1 MHVRLG
7 VLDVGSNT
15 IHLQVMDAHLG
26 ARPTPATN
34 FKVELR
40 LTDYL
45 DETGSITKE
54 GIKQLHDAIADAVSH
69 ANENKTDEI
78 LAFATSAVRDAKNGP
93 EIIQEIN
100 QRHQIDLQI
109 LTGDEEA
116 RMTFLAVRRWMGWS
130 AGKLLVLDI
139 GGGSL
144 EIASGIDE
152 NPEATISFPLGAAR
166 LTRDFLTGDPYSSK
180 GVKFLEEFVQTKL
193 EDELPSILRVH
204 DANHFVATSKTF
216 RTLARLS
223 GHMFNENPKF
233 LESANLKAMIS
244 KLADMTNKSRADL
257 PGVSTSRAQQIV
269 AGAIVARSAMSI
281 LDIERVE
288 ICPWALR
295 EGIVLRR
302 LDWLSN

>member
-1 MHVRLG
+1 MRLG

-15 IHLQVMDAHLG
+15 IHLQVMDAHPG

-40 LTDYL
+40 LTEYL
-45 DETGSITKE
+45 DSDGSITAE
-54 GIKQLHDAIADAVSH
+54 GIKQLHEAVADAVKH
-69 ANENKTDEI
+69 ANQNKTDEI

-93 EIIQEIN
+93 EIIQDIN
-100 QRHQIDLQI
+100 QKHQIDLQI

-116 RMTFLAVRRWMGWS
+116 RMTFLAVRRWLGWS

-152 NPEATISFPLGAAR
+152 NPEATISLPLGAAR
-166 LTRDFLTGDPYSSK
+166 LTRDFLSGDPYSSK
-180 GVKFLEEFVQTKL
+180 SVKFLEEFVSSKL
-193 EDELPSILRVH
+193 EDDLPAILRSH

-223 GHMFNENPKF
+223 GHMFNENPKY
-233 LESANLKAMIS
+233 LESANLKSMIS
-244 KLADMTNKSRADL
+244 KLADMTNKSRAEL
-257 PGVSTSRAQQIV
+257 PGVSASRAQQIV
-269 AGAIVARSAMSI
+269 AGGVVARAVMAT
-281 LDIERVE
+281 LDIDRVE

-302 LDWLSN
+302 LDWLNN